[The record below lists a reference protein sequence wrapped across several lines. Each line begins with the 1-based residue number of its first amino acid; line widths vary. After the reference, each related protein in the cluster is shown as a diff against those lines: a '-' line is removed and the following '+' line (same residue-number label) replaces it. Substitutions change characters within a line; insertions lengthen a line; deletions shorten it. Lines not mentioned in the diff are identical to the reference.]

1 MDQETIVLER
11 LSKKL
16 KGKRFIIGVVQGTFL
31 PLMGP
36 SAHTLAWL
44 HRYPELVKLWMEYY
58 LKVNV
63 ERAKAKI
70 DAGAE
75 AIIEND
81 DYASTFGPMI
91 SPQHFKEY
99 VLPNLKRLC
108 DVVHS
113 KGAYFIKHTDGNIN
127 LILEDIVSAGVDGL
141 HPLEKNAKMDIAQV
155 KAKYGDRICVLGNL
169 DPSLGSQKDKEYIV
183 KETLDLLKNV
193 APGGGY
199 IMTTS
204 NAITSDA
211 KIENFYAWLNTVK
224 EYGKYPIKIHDVS

>member
-91 SPQHFKEY
+91 P
-99 VLPNLKRLC
+99 PN
-108 DVVHS
+108 
-113 KGAYFIKHTDGNIN
+113 T
-127 LILEDIVSAGVDGL
+127 
-141 HPLEKNAKMDIAQV
+141 
-155 KAKYGDRICVLGNL
+155 
-169 DPSLGSQKDKEYIV
+169 
-183 KETLDLLKNV
+183 LKN
-193 APGGGY
+193 
-199 IMTTS
+199 TS
-204 NAITSDA
+204 YLT
-211 KIENFYAWLNTVK
+211 
-224 EYGKYPIKIHDVS
+224 

>member
-1 MDQETIVLER
+1 
-11 LSKKL
+11 
-16 KGKRFIIGVVQGTFL
+16 
-31 PLMGP
+31 
-36 SAHTLAWL
+36 
-44 HRYPELVKLWMEYY
+44 
-58 LKVNV
+58 
-63 ERAKAKI
+63 
-70 DAGAE
+70 
-75 AIIEND
+75 
-81 DYASTFGPMI
+81 
-91 SPQHFKEY
+91 
-99 VLPNLKRLC
+99 
-108 DVVHS
+108 
-113 KGAYFIKHTDGNIN
+113 
-127 LILEDIVSAGVDGL
+127 VDGL